1 MTNKYILAI
10 SGNDIFSGGGLY
22 ADLATYTTNH
32 LHGFLAVTCLTALT
46 ENGFDVFA
54 TDETVFSHQLN
65 SLKDVPFSGI
75 KLGLLPNVK
84 VADLALGFVKSHV
97 GIPIVLDPVLVCKE
111 KHDVEVSALRDE
123 LLKFFPYVT
132 IITPNLVEAELLTQ
146 TSIKTLDD
154 MKAAAKKLHQLGA
167 KNVVVKGGNR
177 LSKEKAIDVFYD
189 GENVTV
195 FETPVLENNNIGAG
209 CTFASSIASQLV
221 LGKSAKTA
229 VEQSKEFVYQAI
241 RHSDQYG
248 VKQNYEEN

>member
-84 VADLALGFVKSHV
+84 VADLALEFVESHV

-167 KNVVVKGGNR
+167 KNVVIKGGNR

-189 GENVTV
+189 GEKRDC
-195 FETPVLENNNIGAG
+195 F
-209 CTFASSIASQLV
+209 
-221 LGKSAKTA
+221 
-229 VEQSKEFVYQAI
+229 
-241 RHSDQYG
+241 
-248 VKQNYEEN
+248 

>member
-32 LHGFLAVTCLTALT
+32 LHGFLAITCLTALT

-84 VADLALGFVKSHV
+84 VADLALEFVESHV

-177 LSKEKAIDVFYD
+177 LSKEKAVDVFYD

-195 FETPVLENNNIGAG
+195 FETPVLENNNIGTG

-221 LGKSAKTA
+221 LGKSAKAA

>member
-54 TDETVFSHQLN
+54 TDETVFAHQLN

-84 VADLALGFVKSHV
+84 VADLALEFVKSHTE
-97 GIPIVLDPVLVCKE
+97 IPIVLDPVLVCKE

-189 GENVTV
+189 GKDMTV
-195 FETPVLENNNIGAG
+195 FETPVLDNNNIGAG

-221 LGKSAKTA
+221 LGKPAKEA
-229 VEQSKEFVYQAI
+229 VEDSKEFVYQAI